1 MTVTPLAP
9 GDPRTVGRYRLSGR
23 LGGGGMGE
31 VFFGRSPGG
40 RPVAVKVVRPELAAD
55 PLFRRRFGQEVEAA
69 RRVGGFHTAPVVD
82 ADPDADPPWLVTAY
96 VPGPSLMELVAA
108 HGPLPEPTLRVL
120 GAGIA
125 EALEAVHGAD
135 LVHRDLKPSN
145 ILIADDGPR
154 VIDFGIARAAD
165 VTALTRA
172 GGAVGTPGYMAP
184 EQVTGE
190 PVGPATDVFAFGA
203 VLCFAAGVRP
213 FGDGP
218 PTALLYRVVHQ
229 EPDLSGLPDGI
240 RGIVAECLA
249 KDPEQRPD
257 TDGLLSALTGTD
269 LTEDW
274 LPGPARTLVLER
286 AQTVAS
292 GQTATRTQT
301 EVRSTPRPAARGT
314 ATAPRASGVVVP
326 VRAPL
331 PNPLLI
337 VGAVMLMVAA
347 VGAVINRQGIGLLFM
362 AVAVPLFVRWFIR
375 SSKYDPTRDGLRIDR
390 QGLEL
395 RTGASRV
402 SYAWTDIDQ
411 IAFGRIGRLGRK
423 SVIVR
428 PYAGVSA
435 QHRALSWFQQ
445 DPETG
450 WALLVETRL
459 LDASRSVLAET
470 FARYA
475 SQRWRPAP

>member
-96 VPGPSLMELVAA
+96 VPGPSLMEMVAA

-240 RGIVAECLA
+240 RGLVAECLA
-249 KDPEQRPD
+249 KDPERRPD
-257 TDGLLSALTGTD
+257 TDGLLAALTGTD
-269 LTEDW
+269 LTGDW

-301 EVRSTPRPAARGT
+301 EVRSAPRPAARGT
-314 ATAPRASGVVVP
+314 ATAPRGGVVVP

-411 IAFGRIGRLGRK
+411 IALGRIGRLGQK

-428 PYAGVSA
+428 PHAGVSA
-435 QHRALSWFQQ
+435 QHRALPWFRQ

-450 WALLVETRL
+450 WSLLVETRL